1 MIESQVLP
9 TTYVTQPG
17 TISTSSGRTLRT
29 DEMIINMGPQH
40 PSTHGVLRL
49 EIVVDGEIIVD
60 VIPHIGYLHRCFEKH
75 AEHMTNY
82 QQVIPYCDR
91 MDYVASMNNDHGYAV
106 AVERLLKIQVP
117 ERVEYIRIIMAELQ
131 RIASHLI
138 AIGTYGIDAGAF
150 TPFLYCF
157 TDREKILDLFEMT
170 CGARLLYNYIWVGG
184 LSHDI
189 PTKFVD
195 QAKEFCKYFRPR
207 IKQFNDLL
215 TYNEIFVKRT
225 ANVGVLPKDVAIN
238 YASSGPMLRGSGINW
253 DLRRDDPY
261 SIYDR
266 FEWEPQVGKGEV
278 GTVGDCWDRHIVR
291 MREMEQSV
299 NIVEQALAKIPE
311 GNVQAAIP
319 KRIRPDAGEV
329 YVRTET
335 PRGELG
341 YYIISDGTA
350 SPYRIKVRAPAF
362 VNLSVLPEISR
373 GAMIADLVLIAGSV
387 DIVLGEVDR

>member
-189 PTKFVD
+189 PPKFVE

-266 FEWEPQVGKGEV
+266 FEWEPQIGKGEV

-329 YVRTET
+329 YIRTET

>member
-189 PTKFVD
+189 PTKFVE